1 VSDFIGS
8 TPNNAFPLNY
18 GQQYQ
23 STYGGPTY
31 TYAGVYSTGA
41 GYNNTTQAIYTNTL
55 VDSDV
60 KPDDRSSVEVGV
72 EGRFLN
78 NRLGFEASYYEYADG
93 PQIFSKAIS
102 QSTGYASY
110 VVNGTKTKRSGF
122 DLTING
128 TILKKANGLNW
139 DATLNMGS
147 FKNVLTELPAGVTA
161 LNTFY
166 TQGMR
171 TDAVYFRLMART
183 NDGQVINDAGGR
195 PIYLPV
201 SQFAGYS
208 NPKLVWG
215 LNNKFSYKA
224 FTLNIA
230 FDGRVGGIMEDYVR
244 KKTFQGGRHIETV
257 QGAMGDARYQDYK
270 GVKSYVGEG
279 VFTADAIK
287 YDAVTGKITN
297 MDALKFTPN
306 TTKTFLQDYISRLHG
321 NPEPNIMSKTFFKMR
336 EVVLTYELPSTL
348 FKKSIFKRAT
358 ASFVGRNLLYWMP
371 DSKFKDVDID
381 QYPGESSIGLQTPT
395 TRSYGFNVNFIF

>member
-1 VSDFIGS
+1 
-8 TPNNAFPLNY
+8 
-18 GQQYQ
+18 
-23 STYGGPTY
+23 
-31 TYAGVYSTGA
+31 
-41 GYNNTTQAIYTNTL
+41 
-55 VDSDV
+55 
-60 KPDDRSSVEVGV
+60 
-72 EGRFLN
+72 
-78 NRLGFEASYYEYADG
+78 
-93 PQIFSKAIS
+93 
-102 QSTGYASY
+102 
-110 VVNGTKTKRSGF
+110 
-122 DLTING
+122 
-128 TILKKANGLNW
+128 
-139 DATLNMGS
+139 MGS

-183 NDGQVINDAGGR
+183 NDGQIINDAGGR
-195 PIYLPV
+195 PLYLPV
-201 SQFAGYS
+201 AQFAGYS
-208 NPKLVWG
+208 DPKLVWG

-287 YDAVTGKITN
+287 YDPVTGKIIN
-297 MDALKFTPN
+297 MDALKFTTN
-306 TTKTFLQDYISRLHG
+306 TTKTFIQDYISRLHG

-371 DSKFKDVDID
+371 DSKFNDVDID
-381 QYPGESSIGLQTPT
+381 QYPGESSINLQTPT
-395 TRSYGFNVNFIF
+395 TRSYGFNLNFIF